1 MSSDRVVVHA
11 VPPEPEKR
19 RAIVEYALRRGFRRF
34 AALEDDLLPEASE
47 RIRVTEETYR
57 TPAGRTIPRR
67 NVGTPE
73 ELQAAVRAAQPEGA
87 LAVRWT
93 ADRVIPLE
101 NTIADQGSRL
111 ELWVTTSRVAEVPSL
126 LGALERGADVVVVEL
141 QNPGEVDDLE
151 AVLDATAHPP
161 VSWLFA
167 KVVRVV
173 PVGLSDRVLLDTTSL
188 LAEDEGFAVGSRA
201 SALFHLRSEAVGSAH
216 SRPRRF
222 RVNAGAP
229 HSYVLMADGS
239 TRYLSELE
247 PGEEL
252 LGVRDSG
259 RTRGVRLGRLKI
271 ERRPTVLVEAMVG
284 GERASVFLQEA
295 ETVRLSGELGGVAVT
310 SLAPGVSVQVA
321 SFPPARHLGRTV
333 DETIEER

>member
-1 MSSDRVVVHA
+1 MSSDRIIVYA
-11 VPPEPEKR
+11 VPAEPEKR
-19 RAIVEYALRRGFRRF
+19 RAIVNYALRRGFRRF
-34 AALEDDLLPEASE
+34 AAADDDLLPESCE
-47 RIRVTEETYR
+47 RIRVTNDSYR
-57 TPAGRTIPRR
+57 TPVGRTIPRR

-73 ELQAAVRAAQPEGA
+73 ELETAIRAAQPEGA

-101 NTIADQGSRL
+101 NTIANHGSRL
-111 ELWVTTSRVAEVPSL
+111 ELWVTTSRVADVPSL
-126 LGALERGADVVVVEL
+126 LGALERGADAVVVEL
-141 QNPGEVDDLE
+141 QSPGEVDELE
-151 AVLDATAHPP
+151 AVLDARAHPP
-161 VSWLFA
+161 VTWLLA
-167 KVVRVV
+167 QVTRVV

-188 LAEDEGFAVGSRA
+188 LAEDEGVAVGSRA
-201 SALFHLRSEAVGSAH
+201 SALFHLRSEAIGSSH

-252 LGVRDSG
+252 LAVRDSG
-259 RTRGVRLGRLKI
+259 RTRGIRLGRLKI
-271 ERRPTVLVEAMVG
+271 ERRPTVLVEVMVQ

-310 SLAPGVSVQVA
+310 ALVPGVSVQVA
-321 SFPPARHLGRTV
+321 SFPPARHLGHTV

>member
-1 MSSDRVVVHA
+1 
-11 VPPEPEKR
+11 
-19 RAIVEYALRRGFRRF
+19 
-34 AALEDDLLPEASE
+34 
-47 RIRVTEETYR
+47 
-57 TPAGRTIPRR
+57 
-67 NVGTPE
+67 VGTPE
-73 ELQAAVRAAQPEGA
+73 ELEAAIRAGLPEGA
-87 LAVRWT
+87 VALRWV

-101 NTIADQGSRL
+101 NTIANHGARL
-111 ELWVTTSRVAEVPSL
+111 ELWVTTSHVAEVPSL

-141 QNPGEVDDLE
+141 EGPSGVDELE
-151 AVLDATAHPP
+151 AVLDATPHPP
-161 VSWLFA
+161 VSWILSN
-167 KVVRVV
+167 VLRVV

-188 LAEDEGFAVGSRA
+188 LAEDEGVAVGSRA
-201 SALFHLRSEAVGSAH
+201 SALFHVRSEALGSSH

-247 PGEEL
+247 PGDEL
-252 LGVRDSG
+252 LAIRDSG

-271 ERRPTVLVEAMVG
+271 ERRPTVLVEASAG

-295 ETVRLSGELGGVAVT
+295 ETVRLSGEHGGIAVT
-310 SLAPGVSVQVA
+310 ALAPGVAVQVA
-321 SFPPARHLGRTV
+321 SFPPARHLGRAV